1 MSERMSVVTSRGV
14 LTFDG
19 EVVES
24 FGYSF
29 DRPIRAHV
37 AMLKEIE
44 VDEGGRF
51 SDPSVSFKV
60 DGQPI
65 GPQGAFTKE
74 EAASPELAKLIE
86 AVRAAAPNLKD
97 AK

>member
-1 MSERMSVVTSRGV
+1 MSEKRLTVVTSRGV

-29 DRPIRAHV
+29 DRPVRAHV
-37 AMLKEIE
+37 AMLKGIE

-51 SDPSVSFKV
+51 SDAVQSAA
-60 DGQPI
+60 G
-65 GPQGAFTKE
+65 GGA
-74 EAASPELAKLIE
+74 
-86 AVRAAAPNLKD
+86 
-97 AK
+97 